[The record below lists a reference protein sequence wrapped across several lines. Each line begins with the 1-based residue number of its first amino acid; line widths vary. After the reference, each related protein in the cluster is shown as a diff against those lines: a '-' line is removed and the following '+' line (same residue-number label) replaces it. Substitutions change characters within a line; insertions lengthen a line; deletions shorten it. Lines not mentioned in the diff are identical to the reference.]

1 MMPKAKNIES
11 NTERLVREFLEKISE
26 LQDHIEPI
34 KVLKAR
40 VYRVG
45 PANVLIRTASEGNRN
60 YFFGINYI
68 TIEEMA
74 NLQNPFVAFICG
86 AIDKTVI
93 IPAVEI
99 FDNLYKIS
107 HDRNGEYKLNIDKDL
122 NLVLKGRGNRLD
134 CKKYI
139 NNLDILFTTEKTSFK
154 IENVEESLHS
164 ILQGRLL
171 EIGNLRGFHTF
182 SPDKSKK
189 FNRKPLSSISTLGFC
204 PELQFSDYNLLRKI
218 DVLWFKE
225 QGSNLIPEKAFEVEL
240 STGTWSGVGRMST
253 LANYSNVN
261 FYIIS
266 ENKNKFYQVIQT
278 FPVFKERF
286 THITTIQ
293 IGDLYSAEKNIKE
306 LRYSI
311 GI

>member
-1 MMPKAKNIES
+1 MAKNLS
-11 NTERLVREFLEKISE
+11 NTEKLAQEFLKSISK
-26 LQDHIEPI
+26 LQNNVEPI
-34 KVLKAR
+34 RVLKAR
-40 VYRVG
+40 VYRIG
-45 PANVLIRTASEGNRN
+45 SSNVLIRTASDGNRN

-74 NLQNPFVAFICG
+74 NLQNPYIAFICG
-86 AIDKTVI
+86 SINKTVI

-99 FDNLYKIS
+99 YDNLYKIS
-107 HDRNGEYKLNIDKDL
+107 HDRNGEYKLNIDKEL

-134 CKKYI
+134 CKQYI
-139 NNLDILFTTEKTSFK
+139 NNWNILFSADTKNIK
-154 IENVEESLHS
+154 IKNVEESLHS

-171 EIGNLRGFHTF
+171 EIGNYRGFHTF

-189 FNRKPLSSISTLGFC
+189 FNKKPLSTISSLDSC
-204 PELQFSDYNLLRKI
+204 PELQFSDYNLLRNI

-225 QGSNLIPEKAFEVEL
+225 KGSNLIPEKAFEVEL

-253 LANYSNVN
+253 LADYNNVS
-261 FYIIS
+261 FFVIS
-266 ENKNKFYQVIQT
+266 DNKNKFRQVIQS

-286 THITTIQ
+286 SHITTIQ

-306 LRYSI
+306 LRYQI
-311 GI
+311 GL